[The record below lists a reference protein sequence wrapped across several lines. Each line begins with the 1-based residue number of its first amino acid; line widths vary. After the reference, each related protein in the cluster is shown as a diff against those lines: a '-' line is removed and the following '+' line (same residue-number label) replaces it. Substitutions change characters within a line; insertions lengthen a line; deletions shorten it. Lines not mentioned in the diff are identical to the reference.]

1 MRIEKMKLSARDTKI
16 LDDVLAYAKKNQ
28 ETDDKAKMFVSYT
41 DKQDL
46 TKSEL
51 AYVKNYIAIYR
62 LNDQIESKHQRE
74 KTKEMNAAGKRRKAL
89 NAAKF
94 GLGGWIISKIGKNEE
109 LSPKAKDFF
118 KMVGVM
124 ANFENI
130 PDNHELKMSIFNN
143 QIHLNISKKELK
155 NELDN
160 TRTVLIIFGTDN
172 SESTCHPTE
181 NIRLC
186 MFQSKR
192 ETLEED
198 FKNTWEDSNAFTC
211 LPDEDNRWVLF
222 VVMTYLESKGYLTF
236 NSTNKSWVWED
247 KYIYKGEDK
256 FADAYTLK

>member
-124 ANFENI
+124 ANLEDL
-130 PDNHELKMSIFNN
+130 PYNHSLQMSIFKS
-143 QIHLNISKKELK
+143 QIHLYISKKELK

-160 TRTVLIIFGTDN
+160 TKTVLTIFGSGN
-172 SESTCHPTE
+172 SKPTCHPTQ
-181 NIRLC
+181 NLRLR

-192 ETLEED
+192 ETLEEN
-198 FKNTWEDSNAFTC
+198 FKNTWEDSNTLID
-211 LPDEDNRWVLF
+211 LPDEDSRWVLF
-222 VVMTYLESKGYLTF
+222 VVMTYLENKGYLRF
-236 NSTNKSWVWED
+236 NSLDKSWVWED
-247 KYIYKGEDK
+247 EYIYRREDDM
-256 FADAYTLK
+256 AEVYILK